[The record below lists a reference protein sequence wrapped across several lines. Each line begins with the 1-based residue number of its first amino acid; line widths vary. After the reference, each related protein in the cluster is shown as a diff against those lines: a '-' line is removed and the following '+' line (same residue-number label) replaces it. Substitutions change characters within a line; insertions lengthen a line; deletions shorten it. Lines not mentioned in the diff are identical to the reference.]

1 MYQPQEEHL
10 MGKRESD
17 HSIVLRDG
25 RADHMGKGM
34 AVVCSSQRKH
44 MQIRQADKHMQTS
57 LRGIA
62 KEAKLL
68 LYEANT
74 IEEPCAGKPHA
85 GICEG
90 TVG

>member
-1 MYQPQEEHL
+1 
-10 MGKRESD
+10 
-17 HSIVLRDG
+17 
-25 RADHMGKGM
+25 
-34 AVVCSSQRKH
+34 

-62 KEAKLL
+62 KKAERL
-68 LYEANT
+68 LYEANNT
-74 IEEPCAGKPHA
+74 EEPCARKPHA

>member
-17 HSIVLRDG
+17 HPIVLRDG
-25 RADHMGKGM
+25 RTDHMGKGIT
-34 AVVCSSQRKH
+34 VVCSSQK
-44 MQIRQADKHMQTS
+44 KHMQTS

-74 IEEPCAGKPHA
+74 IEEPYAEKPHA
-85 GICEG
+85 GICKG

>member
-34 AVVCSSQRKH
+34 TVVCSPHKETY
-44 MQIRQADKHMQTS
+44 ADKT
-57 LRGIA
+57 G
-62 KEAKLL
+62 
-68 LYEANT
+68 
-74 IEEPCAGKPHA
+74 
-85 GICEG
+85 
-90 TVG
+90 